1 MNTLIFDWDGT
12 LADSIDNIVVAMQR
26 AAVDVELPARTPREV
41 RNIIGLA
48 LPDAVAV
55 LYPDIEDPVWVQRV
69 VDAYTDNYLLLEQQP
84 SALFEG
90 VHAALDTLRAEGFQL
105 AVATGK
111 TRRGLDRMLATHG
124 LDNYFDATRC
134 ADETAGKP
142 HPRMLEEILRELEV
156 SPAEACMIGD
166 SEFDIIM
173 GHNAGVRPVAVTY
186 GAMTEQQLL
195 RCRPVH
201 CVDTFDEFHGWALPQ
216 FRASQITE
224 VL

>member
-26 AAVDVELPARTPREV
+26 AAVDAGLPVRSPREV
-41 RNIIGLA
+41 RDIIGLA
-48 LPDAVAV
+48 LPEAVQV
-55 LYPDIEDPVWVQRV
+55 LYPEVESVPARQM
-69 VDAYTDNYLLLEQQP
+69 VDAYTDNYLVLEQQP

-90 VHAALDTLRAEGFQL
+90 VRTALDTLRSTGFHL

-124 LDNYFDATRC
+124 LDTYFDVTRC
-134 ADETAGKP
+134 ADETIGKP
-142 HPRMLEEILRELEV
+142 HPRMLEEILHELDV
-156 SPAEACMIGD
+156 GAAQACMVGD

-195 RCRPVH
+195 RCRPAH
-201 CVDTFDEFHGWALPQ
+201 CVDTFAEFHGWALPQ
-216 FRASQITE
+216 FRASQFTE

>member
-26 AAVDVELPARTPREV
+26 AALDVDLPVRTPRQV
-41 RNIIGLA
+41 RDIIGLA
-48 LPDAVAV
+48 LPEAVAV
-55 LYPDIEDPVWVQRV
+55 LYPDSEASYIQLIAE
-69 VDAYTDNYLLLEQQP
+69 AYTDNYLTLEQQP

-90 VHAALDTLRAEGFQL
+90 VYGALDALRSTGFHL

-124 LDNYFDATRC
+124 LQDYFDVTRC

-142 HPRMLEEILRELEV
+142 HPRMLEEILCELDV
-156 SPAEACMIGD
+156 AAAQACMIGD

-201 CVDTFDEFHGWALPQ
+201 CVDTFEEFHGWVLPQ

>member
-12 LADSIDNIVVAMQR
+12 LADSISNIVVAMQR
-26 AAVDVELPARTPREV
+26 AAVDVGLPV
-41 RNIIGLA
+41 RSERAVRDIIGLA

-55 LYPDIEDPVWVQRV
+55 LYPEIQSPLEQRV
-69 VDAYTDNYLLLEQQP
+69 VEAYTDNYLQLEQQP

-90 VHAALDTLRAEGFQL
+90 VYQALDALRAEGFQL

-111 TRRGLDRMLATHG
+111 TRRGLDRMLASHD
-124 LDNYFDATRC
+124 LQNYFDATRC

-142 HPRMLEEILRELEV
+142 SPLMLTEILAELEV
-156 SPAEACMIGD
+156 AAGDACMVGD

-186 GAMTEQQLL
+186 GAMTPQQLL
-195 RCRPVH
+195 RCNPVH

-216 FRASQITE
+216 FRANQLTE

>member
-1 MNTLIFDWDGT
+1 M
-12 LADSIDNIVVAMQR
+12 
-26 AAVDVELPARTPREV
+26 
-41 RNIIGLA
+41 
-48 LPDAVAV
+48 
-55 LYPDIEDPVWVQRV
+55 LYPDIEGPHIQLVAE
-69 VDAYTDNYLLLEQQP
+69 AYTVNYLALEQQP

-90 VHAALDTLRAEGFQL
+90 VHAALDALRNTGFHL

-124 LDNYFDATRC
+124 LEDYFDVTRC

-142 HPRMLEEILRELEV
+142 HPRMLEEILCELDV
-156 SPAEACMIGD
+156 AAAQVCMIGD

-201 CVDTFDEFHGWALPQ
+201 CVDTFDEFHGWVLPQ

>member
-26 AAVDVELPARTPREV
+26 AAVDVELPVRSVREV
-41 RNIIGLA
+41 RDIIGLA

-55 LYPDIEDPVWVQRV
+55 LYPDVADPLLASRLIQ
-69 VDAYTDNYLLLEQQP
+69 AYADNYLALERKP

-90 VHAALDTLRAEGFQL
+90 VRAALDTLRVRGFHL

-111 TRRGLDRMLATHG
+111 GRRGLDRMLAAHG
-124 LDNYFDATRC
+124 LEGYFDVTRC

-142 HPRMLEEILRELEV
+142 HPLMIEEILAELDV
-156 SPAEACMIGD
+156 TPADACMVGD
-166 SEFDIIM
+166 SEFDIRM
-173 GHNAGVRPVAVTY
+173 GHNAGVCPVAVTY
-186 GAMTEQQLL
+186 GAMTHAQLL

-201 CVDTFDEFHGWALPQ
+201 CVDSFDEFHGWALPR
-216 FRASQITE
+216 FRSSQLAG
-224 VL
+224 V